1 VRDSFFFKADWH
13 GAFVTVIES
22 ETPSLV
28 GQCGLVLV
36 ERKNTFLIV
45 NKRSELKLL
54 SKGGS
59 VFAMKVNGML
69 VKLYGNSIR
78 VRASERS
85 VQKFRQKH

>member
-1 VRDSFFFKADWH
+1 M
-13 GAFVTVIES
+13 TVIES

-28 GQCGLVLV
+28 GQCGIVLV

-59 VFAMKVNGML
+59 VFALKVNGMV
-69 VKLYGNSIR
+69 VKLLGNTLR

-85 VQKFRQKH
+85 VHKFRQKH